1 MFSVESLA
9 TGYGGAPVLHDV
21 TLRVDEGEVVALV
34 GSNGAGKTTLL
45 NTLAGLHRGS
55 GTRRRGRVTF
65 DGHDVAGM
73 PAARLMRRGMVLVPE
88 RRQVWPEHTV
98 GDNLLLGAFSRRRDR
113 AFVSER
119 LEHCIG
125 LFPVLGER
133 REQAA
138 GTLSGG
144 EQQMLAIA
152 RALMTQPRLL
162 MLDEPSVG
170 LAPLI
175 VERIFDVVAQL
186 RHDGLT
192 VLVVEQMVGTVL
204 GVADRGYVLE
214 RGRTVLDGP
223 ADELL
228 SNPAVQAAYLGVQ
241 SDTLAID
248 EEVGLR

>member
-1 MFSVESLA
+1 
-9 TGYGGAPVLHDV
+9 
-21 TLRVDEGEVVALV
+21 
-34 GSNGAGKTTLL
+34 
-45 NTLAGLHRGS
+45 
-55 GTRRRGRVTF
+55 
-65 DGHDVAGM
+65 
-73 PAARLMRRGMVLVPE
+73 MVLVPE
-88 RRQVWPEHTV
+88 RRQVWSEHTV
-98 GDNLLLGAFSRRRDR
+98 GDNLLLGAFTRRRDR
-113 AFVSER
+113 AFVSDR
-119 LEHCIG
+119 LDHCFG

-152 RALMTQPRLL
+152 RALMTRPRLL

-175 VERIFDVVAQL
+175 VERIFDVVTGL

-228 SNPAVQAAYLGVQ
+228 ANPAVQAAYLGVQ

-248 EEVGLR
+248 EEVGAR